1 MTEVIKGNA
10 ISPQQKGEAK
20 KKGWLFGIH
29 LK

>member
-1 MTEVIKGNA
+1 MTGVIKDNT

-20 KKGWLFGIH
+20 NKGWLFGIH